1 MFWLTK
7 SCFRVVASVRAE
19 IVDLASIPHQ
29 PAISSFNGIS
39 YVVSLSLQALPDQT
53 FLGELLK
60 TEKSETTPKQ
70 LITVNYHEA
79 RTFYVFLKLL
89 SR

>member
-1 MFWLTK
+1 M
-7 SCFRVVASVRAE
+7 VASVRAE

-39 YVVSLSLQALPDQT
+39 YVLSLQALPDQT

-70 LITVNYHEA
+70 LITANYREA